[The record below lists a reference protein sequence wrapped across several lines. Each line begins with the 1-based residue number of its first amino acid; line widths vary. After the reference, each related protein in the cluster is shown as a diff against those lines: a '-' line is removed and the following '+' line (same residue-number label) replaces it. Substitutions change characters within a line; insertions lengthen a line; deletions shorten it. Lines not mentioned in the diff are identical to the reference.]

1 MRLKKRS
8 CWDANIRMEE
18 REMLRLVDGKAY
30 GKKPPAAFPKTWEI
44 EGADFPISSARGRDE
59 A

>member
-1 MRLKKRS
+1 
-8 CWDANIRMEE
+8 MEE